1 MSTISTAKPAGL
13 HLMELIRDGELPPP
27 PAAVLLGLE
36 IDDVSEGAITFAFTS
51 DERFSNGAT
60 THGGILAA
68 VADFALSTAALTR
81 LDAGADVVTTNLS
94 VTYLRPVPLVGRF
107 RCKGRVVHLG
117 RTLAHAEAVMADDAG
132 REVMRATGAFH
143 VRGATDP

>member
-1 MSTISTAKPAGL
+1 VSTISTDKPNGL
-13 HLMELIRDGELPPP
+13 QLMELIRDGELPPP

-68 VADFALSTAALTR
+68 VADFALSTAVLTC
-81 LDAGADVVTTNLS
+81 LDAGADVATTNLA
-94 VTYLRPVPLVGRF
+94 VTYLRPVPLSGRF
-107 RCKGRVVHLG
+107 QCEGRVVHGG
-117 RTLAHAEAVMADDAG
+117 RTLAHAEAVMIDANG
-132 REVMRATGAFH
+132 REVMRATGGFH
-143 VRGATDP
+143 LR